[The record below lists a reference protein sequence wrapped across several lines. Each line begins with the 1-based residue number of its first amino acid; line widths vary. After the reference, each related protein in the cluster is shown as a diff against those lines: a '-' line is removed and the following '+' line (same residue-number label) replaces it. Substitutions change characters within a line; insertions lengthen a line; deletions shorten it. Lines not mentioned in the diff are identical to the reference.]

1 MPTDE
6 EIIKGL
12 EAELRLLDEERGPV
26 CTFDVMLELLLSC
39 LLLVLL
45 LLLVFLLRQNVCWGQ
60 ISPTCGKNVTR
71 QKDYERPGN
80 GSGVVSFW
88 SMA

>member
-39 LLLVLL
+39 LAS
-45 LLLVFLLRQNVCWGQ
+45 G
-60 ISPTCGKNVTR
+60 SPSPACFSFCVRMCAGVR
-71 QKDYERPGN
+71 SRLHVER
-80 GSGVVSFW
+80 
-88 SMA
+88 M